1 MKLFYDFLLEGSL
14 ILTIGWFFYKLVL
27 ERLTFFDW
35 NRTILLSLLTLVLIL
50 PFLSFKMDNPDS
62 TMLEYTMPTFQ
73 IGQGVQTES
82 GITWQNA
89 LLAIYGVGLLV
100 GLVKFSLGLAKP
112 IFQLQ
117 LVEKYDYKGMK
128 LAVHPSFE
136 PASFFNYIL
145 LPKYDP
151 EDPDQKQI
159 LLHESIHVTKKH
171 TWDLILIQLCK
182 AVFWFNP
189 IIYSFEKSLRE
200 VHEFQADQGVTQ
212 SYSQIDY
219 SRLLVKLI
227 AQDQGWQLM
236 NSFNQF
242 QTKKRIVMMN
252 KTKSNEA
259 QKSRFLLVVPMLTL
273 MVFVFACEQNLEDE
287 PIKPDQIVEI
297 VNEDGSTDLKGV
309 VNGKVVEIQ
318 ANYEIFD
325 VVEEPP
331 KPIGGMSAWQDY
343 MYNNI
348 KYPSKA
354 REMGVEGT
362 VVVAFV
368 INTDGSIQDPE
379 IIKGIG
385 AGCDEEVVRLIQNAP
400 KWEPGKQRGREV
412 RTRMRVPVKFEF
424 S

>member
-1 MKLFYDFLLEGSL
+1 
-14 ILTIGWFFYKLVL
+14 
-27 ERLTFFDW
+27 
-35 NRTILLSLLTLVLIL
+35 
-50 PFLSFKMDNPDS
+50 
-62 TMLEYTMPTFQ
+62 MLEYTMPTFQ
-73 IGQGVQTES
+73 VGQGVQAVS
-82 GITWQNA
+82 GITWQEA
-89 LLAIYGVGLLV
+89 LLGVYLVGLFV

-145 LPKYDP
+145 LPRYDP

-159 LLHESIHVTKKH
+159 LLHESIHVSKKH

-189 IIYSFEKSLRE
+189 LVYSFEKSLRE

-252 KTKSNEA
+252 KTKSTEM
-259 QKSRFLLVVPMLTL
+259 QKSRFLLVVPMLAL
-273 MVFVFACEQNLEDE
+273 MVFVFACEQNLDDE
-287 PIKPDQIVEI
+287 PIKPEQIVEV
-297 VNEDGSTDLKGV
+297 VNEDGSKDLKGI
-309 VNGKVVEIQ
+309 VNGRVTEVS
-318 ANYEIFD
+318 ADEIFD
-325 VVEEPP
+325 VVEDQPQPP
-331 KPIGGMSAWQDY
+331 GGMEGWNAYLAS
-343 MYNNI
+343 NLT
-348 KYPSKA
+348 YPAQA
-354 REMGVEGT
+354 RQMGIEGT
-362 VVVAFV
+362 VIVAFV
-368 INTDGSIQDPE
+368 INTDGSLQDVE
-379 IIKGIG
+379 ILRGVG
-385 AGCDEEVVRLIQNAP
+385 AGCDEAAIKVIQNAP
-400 KWEPGKQRGREV
+400 NWEPGKQRDIPV
-412 RTRMRVPVKFEF
+412 RTRMRLPIRFKL

>member
-1 MKLFYDFLLEGSL
+1 MKILFNFLLEGSL
-14 ILTIGWFFYKLVL
+14 ILAIGWVFFKLVL

-35 NRTILLSLLTLVLIL
+35 NRTVLLSLLTMVLVL
-50 PFLSFKMDNPDS
+50 PFLSFKLNNPDS
-62 TMLEYTMPTFQ
+62 AMLEYTMPTFQ
-73 IGQGVQTES
+73 VGQGVENQS
-82 GITWQNA
+82 GFTWQEA
-89 LLAIYGVGLLV
+89 LLGVYLIGLMV

-112 IFQLQ
+112 VFQLQ

-159 LLHESIHVTKKH
+159 LLHESIHVSKKH

-189 IIYSFEKSLRE
+189 LVYSFEKSLRE

-252 KTKSNEA
+252 KTKSTEM
-259 QKSRFLLVVPMLTL
+259 QKSRFLLVVPMLAL

-287 PIKPDQIVEI
+287 PIKPEQIVEVI
-297 VNEDGSTDLKGV
+297 NEDGSTDLKGV
-309 VNGKVVEIQ
+309 VNGRVTEIS
-318 ANYEIFD
+318 ADEIFD
-325 VVEEPP
+325 VVETQPVPP
-331 KPIGGMSAWQDY
+331 GGMEGWNSYLASTL
-343 MYNNI
+343 N
-348 KYPSKA
+348 YPSQA
-354 REMGVEGT
+354 RQMGIEGT
-362 VVVAFV
+362 VIVVFV
-368 INTDGSIQDPE
+368 INTDGSLEDPQ
-379 IIKGIG
+379 ILRGVG
-385 AGCDEEVVRLIQNAP
+385 AGCDEEAIRAIQNSP
-400 KWEPGKQRGREV
+400 NWEPGKQRGREV
-412 RTRMRVPVKFEF
+412 RTRMRLPIRFKL

>member
-1 MKLFYDFLLEGSL
+1 
-14 ILTIGWFFYKLVL
+14 
-27 ERLTFFDW
+27 
-35 NRTILLSLLTLVLIL
+35 
-50 PFLSFKMDNPDS
+50 
-62 TMLEYTMPTFQ
+62 MLEYTMPIFQ
-73 IGQGVQTES
+73 VGQGVENQS
-82 GITWQNA
+82 GITWQEA
-89 LLAIYGVGLLV
+89 LLGVYLIGLMV

-159 LLHESIHVTKKH
+159 LLHESIHVSKKH

-189 IIYSFEKSLRE
+189 LVYSFEKSLRE
-200 VHEFQADQGVTQ
+200 VHEFQADHGVTQ

-227 AQDQGWQLM
+227 AKDQGWQLM

-252 KTKSNEA
+252 KTKSTEM
-259 QKSRFLLVVPMLTL
+259 QKSRFLLVVPMLAL

-287 PIKPDQIVEI
+287 PIKTENIVEL
-297 VNEDGSTDLKGV
+297 VNDDGSKGLGEV
-309 VNGKVVEIQ
+309 VNGRIVEIQ

-325 VVEEPP
+325 VVEEQPQPP
-331 KPIGGMSAWQDY
+331 GGMSGWQDY
-343 MYNNI
+343 MYTNI

-368 INTDGSIQDPE
+368 INSDGTIQDPE
-379 IIKGIG
+379 IIRGIG
-385 AGCDEEVVRLIQNAP
+385 GGCDEEVIRLIQNTP
-400 KWEPGKQRGREV
+400 KWEPGKEKGIPV
-412 RTRMRVPVKFEF
+412 RTRIRVPVKFEL